1 RSLRLAN
8 RSVHLANQS
17 FHLAN
22 RKDRLARRT
31 DRSAGATA
39 EGPGMTAQARTIRPA
54 TYSARFTPPP
64 PVILRRMRPR
74 LPATLG
80 LLISLLFTHAA
91 LAQGGQAVIEPTH
104 ADVRYGP
111 HDRNVL
117 DVYQA
122 DTKAPAPVLIH
133 FHGGGWVMGDK
144 RPIGAAP

>member
-1 RSLRLAN
+1 ASRSFRLAHRSFRLAHRSLRLAN
-8 RSVHLANQS
+8 RSFHLANRS
-17 FHLAN
+17 FRLAN

-39 EGPGMTAQARTIRPA
+39 EGPGMTPRREPSAPA
-54 TYSARFTPPP
+54 ILSARFTPPQ
-64 PVILRRMRPR
+64 PVILRRMSPR

-80 LLISLLFTHAA
+80 LLISLLFAHAA
-91 LAQGGQAVIEPTH
+91 LAQDGAVIEPTH

-122 DTKAPAPVLIH
+122 TTK
-133 FHGGGWVMGDK
+133 
-144 RPIGAAP
+144 